1 MENQK
6 SIFRNWSWKR
16 FILDFL
22 FFFSIQL
29 IVGYLLSFI
38 DFFKSENGFYKEI
51 KSILF
56 QAILMSSLFTFWDDY
71 KGDAVIIKLYKNYFI
86 NEFKYTTRFICS
98 F

>member
-1 MENQK
+1 MENK
-6 SIFRNWSWKR
+6 KGVFRNWSWKR

-38 DFFKSENGFYKEI
+38 DFFETENGFYKEI

-56 QAILMSSLFTFWDDY
+56 QAILMTSLFTFWDDS
-71 KGDAVIIKLYKNYFI
+71 KRDAIIILLYKKLFH
-86 NEFKYTTRFICS
+86 K
-98 F
+98 

>member
-6 SIFRNWSWKR
+6 SIFRNWSWDR

-38 DFFKSENGFYKEI
+38 DFFKSENGFCKEI

-56 QAILMSSLFTFWDDY
+56 QTILMSSLFTFWDDY
-71 KGDAVIIKLYKNYFI
+71 KGDAAIIKLYKKLFH
-86 NEFKYTTRFICS
+86 K
-98 F
+98 

>member
-1 MENQK
+1 MENK
-6 SIFRNWSWKR
+6 KDIFRNWSWKK

-38 DFFKSENGFYKEI
+38 DFFKPENGFYKEI

-56 QAILMSSLFTFWDDY
+56 QAILMTSLFTFWDDS
-71 KGDAVIIKLYKNYFI
+71 KRDAIIILLYKKLFH
-86 NEFKYTTRFICS
+86 K
-98 F
+98 

>member
-1 MENQK
+1 MENK
-6 SIFRNWSWKR
+6 KGVFRNWSWKS

-38 DFFKSENGFYKEI
+38 DFFETENGFYKEI

-56 QAILMSSLFTFWDDY
+56 QAILMTSLFTFWDDS
-71 KGDAVIIKLYKNYFI
+71 KRDAIIILLYKKLFH
-86 NEFKYTTRFICS
+86 K
-98 F
+98 